1 MRRDRQVQEAAQR
14 LHGLTAELAELA
26 RTVDRLSAELLRE
39 WARCRAL
46 GRRLSV
52 LERRLPAARTARRD

>member
-39 WARCRAL
+39 WTRCRAL
-46 GRRLSV
+46 RRRLSA
-52 LERRLPAARTARRD
+52 LEQRIPDARPARRG